1 LSIFSLL
8 QFHKKGAHEMIAR
21 NRWEDLRQTSK
32 DEAHNLDRLTTDWL
46 NARASSSKRI
56 FCAAGCSNCCTLF
69 VQATLIEAL
78 IVAEQLDTAQTEK
91 LEGYVLRQRDI
102 FAGESDFLA
111 VLRKQRT
118 QIGPC
123 PFLDDAGS
131 CSIYEQR
138 PLACR
143 ALLSTK
149 DPAWCGI
156 DFQTLDPLEKR
167 LYLES
172 LEREV
177 VAFPVHYVA
186 HTQSAA
192 QSAEARILEQMR
204 TLPGG
209 AISGNF
215 PLLVYLA
222 STHQLA
228 AQLNGVT
235 NWSQQLLSSPFFHP
249 LLLQIPPA
257 DEKPPSPQ

>member
-1 LSIFSLL
+1 MFADPWESLKQAVRNEATALDGIIGGWL
-8 QFHKKGAHEMIAR
+8 QERSVTGR
-21 NRWEDLRQTSK
+21 GV
-32 DEAHNLDRLTTDWL
+32 
-46 NARASSSKRI
+46 
-56 FCAAGCSNCCTLF
+56 FCGAGCSNCCTLF

-78 IVAEQLDTAQTEK
+78 LVAEELDAQQAYK
-91 LEGYVLRQRDI
+91 LQDYVLRQR
-102 FAGESDFLA
+102 ESLA
-111 VLRKQRT
+111 DASDLLTILRQQR
-118 QIGPC
+118 QEIGPC
-123 PFLDDAGS
+123 PFLDNAGC
-131 CSIYEQR
+131 CSIYAQR

-149 DPAWCGI
+149 PAAWCSV
-156 DFQTLDPLEKR
+156 DFSTIDPLEKR

-186 HTQSAA
+186 STQNVA
-192 QSAEARILEQMR
+192 QSAEARILEQMK

-222 STHQLA
+222 YTSNLA
-228 AQLNGVT
+228 AQIKEEIT
-235 NWSQQLLSSPFFHP
+235 NWPQQFQSSAFFHP

-257 DEKPPSPQ
+257 DENNRLL